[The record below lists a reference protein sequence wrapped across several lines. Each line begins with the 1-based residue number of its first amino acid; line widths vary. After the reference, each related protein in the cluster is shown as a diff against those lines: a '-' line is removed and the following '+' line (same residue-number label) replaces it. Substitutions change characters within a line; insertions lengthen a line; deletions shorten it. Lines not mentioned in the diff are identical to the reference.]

1 MTTITEQHLV
11 TTWRIAGAA
20 SIAWRQPSRWI
31 DRRKQ
36 RQDLSELDDHL
47 LADIGLTRAAA
58 AREWSKPFWRR

>member
-11 TTWRIAGAA
+11 TTSRIASAA
-20 SIAWRQPSRWI
+20 STAWRQLSRWI

-58 AREWSKPFWRR
+58 ARECSKPFWRR